1 MAVINVTPLMD
12 ITALIASNNVIEGD
26 VLLLEEGI
34 YFESVNVTK
43 DFIRIVAKGPGVI
56 FDGKSTL
63 LTAFLLSDV
72 VGVAIEGIN
81 IRHYRGSG
89 LLIESGSGNRIVN
102 NRINNMINDG
112 IRLVS
117 SSGNLI
123 WKNEICNCFDGV
135 RLTLGSTNNWI
146 IENIVKECL
155 DDAFETVF
163 SSESNNAFIS
173 NRAIRN
179 GGTGFNIFGSNNL
192 LMDNLIIDNGQGV
205 VIFDGSNSLAIGNK
219 IKGPKLNALTAFNEY
234 SNYFA
239 GENHI
244 VCNNRIGINSLS
256 EFGIFLNNESS
267 YNADTGITLGL
278 AATGNLVMD
287 NELVC
292 NVPENIDDRGIDNVF
307 INNIDKPCEACES
320 SIEVCG
326 HCSDEELIELE
337 NID

>member
-123 WKNEICNCFDGV
+123 WKNQVCNCLDGV

-173 NRAIRN
+173 NAALGNR
-179 GGTGFNIFGSNNL
+179 GEGFSMLGSNNL
-192 LMDNLIIDNGQGV
+192 VLNNFLDSGEGILIMNG
-205 VIFDGSNSLAIGNK
+205 NSSLVIGNK
-219 IKGPKLNALTAFNEY
+219 ITGAKLSAIGIISDYMNF
-234 SNYFA
+234 FA
-239 GENHI
+239 GENRI
-244 VCNNRIGINSLS
+244 ICNRREGMNLVSQYGML
-256 EFGIFLNNESS
+256 LNNKIAF
-267 YNADTGITLGL
+267 NGDVGISFFTPS
-278 AATGNLVMD
+278 AVGNLVMD

-307 INNIDKPCEACES
+307 INNIDKPCETCES